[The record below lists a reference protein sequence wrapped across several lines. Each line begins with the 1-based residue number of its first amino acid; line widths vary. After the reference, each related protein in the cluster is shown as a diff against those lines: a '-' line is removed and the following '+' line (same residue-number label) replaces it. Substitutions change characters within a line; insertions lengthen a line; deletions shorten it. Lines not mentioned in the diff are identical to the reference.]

1 MLDKSATVG
10 SKKKKKKGKKRK
22 DAKLTVLVVMN
33 TTPACAVVL
42 ALTTSNRHMLS
53 HRWKAFLS
61 VGLGAQAKLCKC
73 LVLNES

>member
-1 MLDKSATVG
+1 MWEYISIELMFLYKILCVYDNILLYLA
-10 SKKKKKKGKKRK
+10 
-22 DAKLTVLVVMN
+22 VVMN